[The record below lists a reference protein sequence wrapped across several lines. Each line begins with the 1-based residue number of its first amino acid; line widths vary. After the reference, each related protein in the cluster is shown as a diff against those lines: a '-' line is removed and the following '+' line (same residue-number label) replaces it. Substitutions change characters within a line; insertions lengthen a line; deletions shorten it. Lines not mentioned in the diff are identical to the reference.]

1 MPALS
6 PLPSMAQTSQA
17 APYVNGDASWNYE
30 NFLIRISDEQELS
43 RIRCR
48 WRVSETSLTRD
59 VPQYFQTVDLLL
71 KTFPTVVDGGIEGTE
86 IHTREATG
94 TSLEL
99 LARQACDS
107 RQGLESGTEV
117 AAVVIL
123 ASKNGY
129 LCRSDIVEKRMFL
142 SIFVDRVVSFGSWNR
157 RLTAFSASEQG
168 SLLSLLVY
176 SPAAIITKQVAFCR
190 DQSWR
195 ALLKRDLNMR
205 LSFDWIV
212 PNKPA
217 SYTVALVAGR
227 HMNDEQR
234 VVYRAQ
240 GFLEAAHSLGIAI
253 TVIDA
258 PGHWLED
265 EKYAHLR
272 DDFIAMDLSLTPD
285 LPHRIVERVR
295 DRCFD
300 GIVTFTDD
308 YVIAI
313 AEVAEMLCLPT
324 EPARAVWRAHHKNEM
339 RSVVEND
346 GVQTLYLDNVE
357 QLEAPGMLEKLG
369 AMRYPLIV
377 KPSYGCN
384 SAGVQKVANNADM
397 REAVY
402 LLGREGLADE
412 GIMLETFVDGPEV
425 DCNFVLCNGKVS
437 FLEVAD
443 DLPSAGD
450 ATNATPSDNFFETA
464 MISNSALP
472 SREVNILRSSL
483 HKNLLRLGLGWG
495 VYHVEGR
502 MMNSSMQYKDAHGNG
517 TMDLVTKD
525 NSTNHRP
532 SAFLIEA
539 NVRPSGIAGSQA
551 TMSTYGVDFD
561 GLHLLRAVG
570 DRERF
575 EALSKPFLFPDDAGG
590 GGGAQFWAARG
601 LIPVHREGILV
612 PDNFFQRVFEKVPDV
627 APFTYRAEVDKK
639 PGTVVSPRGG
649 VGLLAHFLLYSRVSR
664 RHVVDMYYRVAAA
677 AKEVLDR

>member
-1 MPALS
+1 MT
-6 PLPSMAQTSQA
+6 QTSQA
-17 APYVNGDASWNYE
+17 APYVNGDVAWNYE
-30 NFLIRISDEQELS
+30 NFLIRLSDEQA
-43 RIRCR
+43 
-48 WRVSETSLTRD
+48 D
-59 VPQYFQTVDLLL
+59 V
-71 KTFPTVVDGGIEGTE
+71 GTE
-86 IHTREATG
+86 DTESHPREATG

-107 RQGLESGTEV
+107 RQGLESRTEV

-129 LCRSDIVEKRMFL
+129 LCRSDIIQKRMLL
-142 SIFVDRVVSFGSWNR
+142 SVFVDRVISFASWNR
-157 RLTAFSASEQG
+157 RLTAFSAAEQS
-168 SLLSLLVY
+168 SLLSLLVC
-176 SPAAIITKQVAFCR
+176 SPAAIITKQDAFCR
-190 DQSWR
+190 DQNWR

-227 HMNDEQR
+227 HMNDEER

-240 GFLEAAHSLGIAI
+240 GFLEAAQSLGIAI
-253 TVIDA
+253 TVLDA

-265 EKYAHLR
+265 DKYAHLR

-295 DRCFD
+295 DKCFD

-313 AEVAEMLCLPT
+313 AEAAEMLGLPT

-357 QLEAPGMLEKLG
+357 QLEAPGMPEKLG
-369 AMRYPLIV
+369 AMQYPLIV

-384 SAGVQKVANNADM
+384 SAGVQKVANDANM

-402 LLGREGLADE
+402 LLGREGLADD

-450 ATNATPSDNFFETA
+450 ATHATPSDNFFETA

-472 SREVNILRSSL
+472 PREADILRTSL

-495 VYHVEGR
+495 VYHVEAR
-502 MMNSSMQYKDAHGNG
+502 MMNSSMQYEDAQGNG
-517 TMDLVTKD
+517 IMDLVTKD
-525 NSTNHRP
+525 SSPNHGP
-532 SAFLIEA
+532 NAFLIEA
-539 NVRPSGIAGSQA
+539 NVRPAGIAGSQA

-561 GLHLLRAVG
+561 GLHLLRAAG

-601 LIPVHREGILV
+601 LIPVHREDILV

-627 APFTYRAEVDKK
+627 APYTYRAELDKK

-649 VGLLAHFLLYSRVSR
+649 VGLLAHCLLYSRTSR
-664 RHVVDMYYRVAAA
+664 RHVLDMYHRVAAA
-677 AKEVLDR
+677 AQEVLDR